1 MQSHSA
7 PTFLT
12 CFDIIEVI
20 FAFSLQIHHVEV
32 RNGEGAYDAFLTEIR
47 RIFCITEDH
56 DMQLAFDCADPVT
69 GDQCSCCLKAP

>member
-1 MQSHSA
+1 M
-7 PTFLT
+7 
-12 CFDIIEVI
+12 
-20 FAFSLQIHHVEV
+20 QIHHVEV

-69 GDQCSCCLKAP
+69 GEASKF